1 MSNRYVKS
9 DIIDRFTKK
18 KDYLKFL
25 GKKVRDLTP
34 DEKRIYNRIAQQ
46 EKRNPFGKEL
56 PISAEPQFIPVGVS
70 APFQT
75 DVPIV
80 PQPPPQPTT
89 AEVIRSEVRRHLL
102 KSRRKKKLPP
112 PNTDPI
118 PTIADMRALL
128 RNAGALDR
136 TPPQQQHT
144 PALNITNEDQ
154 VVGGASVVDVSNRRD
169 ERVIADTF
177 RRLALDVNE
186 KNRLLRKAQ
195 EKERRLDSKLAQ
207 LTFNPELRKKALID
221 ALGVIGEKKRAE
233 VGRRK
238 FTEVFLQGATAEQ
251 SREAVER
258 EIKRFDRDTLSDFK
272 DARDTRQREIDNLM
286 DGDVGDLKRAFDR
299 FNIPSEFL
307 LAPTRKLSKKQQKEL
322 LKEYGER
329 DDWYARGLPIPTSP
343 RDKRL
348 DLQFGTE
355 DPDDEFDPDPVASP
369 LSSDDEWMREYL
381 REDVREALARDRMRE
396 TGIDPRKQPR
406 EENPFKI
413 DINDESLTIDPVW
426 EDGTSVIE
434 PEVERALEDIVG
446 QLEEPQVEDIGAEAL
461 PLQEDLPISL
471 SQEDVDVPFR
481 PTDITEREIVVPE
494 GERPT
499 IQQRQFTLADNPFK
513 EGTREAQRWEA
524 RLLSGNLRFP
534 PNVYTAERGR
544 VEFGFDPQPQTLPQ
558 TLSGVSEFALE
569 GEPNL
574 PAWALGNVSN
584 LREPTYYP
592 PSSDSWADAYAEAPN
607 LFERSL
613 LQERTGAD
621 RKEDEVRAIAPVLIG
636 GGRDLSSKAERDKL
650 SREIEGEFFTN
661 PKEDETRPIEFIGE
675 EDVGAVPVINLRQR
689 PKKSEGRAGFEE
701 LDPKD
706 IPKTIDFRVPKPE
719 VKKSLGSAI
728 SGGSTGAGIKPSFK
742 PRAGGRRG
750 AGKTRIIAQRE
761 REQRALQEQ
770 QARATAERLRR
781 IQEDDVGF
789 AGIGSIEGT
798 AEARER
804 AQLSRLGVGEATFT
818 SLKDEE

>member
-46 EKRNPFGKEL
+46 EKRNPFGKEIPL
-56 PISAEPQFIPVGVS
+56 SAEPQFIPVGVS

-80 PQPPPQPTT
+80 PQPPPQPAT
-89 AEVIRSEVRRHLL
+89 AEVIRSEIRRQLL
-102 KSRRKKKLPP
+102 KPRRQKRLPP

-118 PTIADMRALL
+118 PTIADARALL
-128 RNAGALDR
+128 RDAGALDR
-136 TPPQQQHT
+136 TPPQQQNT
-144 PALNITNEDQ
+144 PVLNITNEDQ
-154 VVGGASVVDVSNRRD
+154 VVGGVSVVDVSNRRD
-169 ERVIADTF
+169 ERLIADTF

-186 KNRLLRKAQ
+186 NNRLLRKAQ
-195 EKERRLDSKLAQ
+195 EKERRLGSKLAQ
-207 LTFNPELRKKALID
+207 LTFNPLLRKKALVD

-233 VGRRK
+233 KGEQLYLEGIASG
-238 FTEVFLQGATAEQ
+238 FTPEQ
-251 SREAVER
+251 AREGSEEAIRQYDR
-258 EIKRFDRDTLSDFK
+258 ETLDEFR

-299 FNIPSEFL
+299 FNIPSDYL
-307 LAPTRKLSKKQQKEL
+307 LAPTRKLSKKQQKKL
-322 LKEYGER
+322 LKEDYSGR
-329 DDWYARGLPIPTSP
+329 DDWYERGIPIPPSP

-348 DLQFGTE
+348 DLQFGLD
-355 DPDDEFDPDPVASP
+355 DPEDEFDPDPVASP
-369 LSSDDEWMREYL
+369 LGSDDEWMREYL

-396 TGIDPRKQPR
+396 TGIDPRKLPR

-413 DINDESLTIDPVW
+413 DIDDESLTIDPVW
-426 EDGTSVIE
+426 EGTGE
-434 PEVERALEDIVG
+434 PV
-446 QLEEPQVEDIGAEAL
+446 VEDIGAEAL
-461 PLQEDLPISL
+461 PLQEDLPITL

-499 IQQRQFTLADNPFK
+499 IKQRQFTLADNPFK

-558 TLSGVSEFALE
+558 TLSDVSTLDLE

-574 PAWALGNVSN
+574 PAWARGEQSN
-584 LREPTYYP
+584 LRDQTYYP
-592 PSSDSWADAYAEAPN
+592 PSSDNWADAYADAPN

-613 LQERTGAD
+613 LKERTGA
-621 RKEDEVRAIAPVLIG
+621 
-636 GGRDLSSKAERDKL
+636 ER
-650 SREIEGEFFTN
+650 
-661 PKEDETRPIEFIGE
+661 KEDETRPIEFIGE
-675 EDVGAVPVINLRQR
+675 EDVGAVPVINLREEKPKR
-689 PKKSEGRAGFEE
+689 KPKKSEGRAEFEE
-701 LDPKD
+701 LDPRD

-719 VKKSLGSAI
+719 VKKSLGSAV

-770 QARATAERLRR
+770 QARETADRLRR

-789 AGIGSIEGT
+789 AGVGEFGEST
-798 AEARER
+798 AQARET
-804 AQLSRLGVGEATFT
+804 AQLRRLGRGEATFT
-818 SLKDEE
+818 SLKDDPDEF

>member
-46 EKRNPFGKEL
+46 EKRNPFGKEI
-56 PISAEPQFIPVGVS
+56 PISTEPIFLPVGVS

-75 DVPIV
+75 DEPIV
-80 PQPPPQPTT
+80 PQPPPQPAT
-89 AEVIRSEVRRHLL
+89 AEVIRSEIRRQLL
-102 KSRRKKKLPP
+102 KPRNRSGRRRLPP

-118 PTIADMRALL
+118 PTIADARALL

-136 TPPQQQHT
+136 TPPQQQNT
-144 PALNITNEDQ
+144 PVLNITNEDQ
-154 VVGGASVVDVSNRRD
+154 VVGGVSVVDVSNRRD
-169 ERVIADTF
+169 ERLIADTF

-186 KNRLLRKAQ
+186 KNRLLRKEQ

-207 LTFNPELRKKALID
+207 LTFNPLLRKKALID

-238 FTEVFLQGATAEQ
+238 FTEVFLQGATEEQ

-258 EIKRFDRDTLSDFK
+258 AIKDFDRETLSEFR
-272 DARDTRQREIDNLM
+272 DARDTRQREIDILM
-286 DGDVGDLKRAFDR
+286 DGEVGDLKRGFDR
-299 FNIPSEFL
+299 FNIPSDYL
-307 LAPTRKLSKKQQKEL
+307 LAPTRKLSKKQQKKL
-322 LKEYGER
+322 LKEDYSGR
-329 DDWYARGLPIPTSP
+329 DDWYERGIPIPQSP
-343 RDKRL
+343 REKRL

-355 DPDDEFDPDPVASP
+355 DPDDVFDPDPVASP

-406 EENPFKI
+406 EKNPFKI
-413 DINDESLTIDPVW
+413 DIYDESLTIDPVW
-426 EDGTSVIE
+426 EGTGEPVIE
-434 PEVERALEDIVG
+434 REVERTLEDIVG
-446 QLEEPQVEDIGAEAL
+446 QLEEQEALQEPQVEDIGAEAL
-461 PLQEDLPISL
+461 PLQEDL

-499 IQQRQFTLADNPFK
+499 IKQRQFTLADNPFK

-544 VEFGFDPQPQTLPQ
+544 VEFGFDPQPQTLPR
-558 TLSGVSEFALE
+558 TLSSVSSFDLE

-574 PAWALGNVSN
+574 PAWARGEQSN
-584 LREPTYYP
+584 LRDQTYYP
-592 PSSDSWADAYAEAPN
+592 PSSDNWADAYAEAPN

-613 LQERTGAD
+613 LKERTGA
-621 RKEDEVRAIAPVLIG
+621 
-636 GGRDLSSKAERDKL
+636 ER
-650 SREIEGEFFTN
+650 
-661 PKEDETRPIEFIGE
+661 KEDETRPIEFIGE
-675 EDVGAVPVINLRQR
+675 EDVGAVPVINLREEKPKR
-689 PKKSEGRAGFEE
+689 KPKKSEGRAEFEE
-701 LDPKD
+701 LDPRD

-719 VKKSLGSAI
+719 VKKSLGSAV

-761 REQRALQEQ
+761 REQRALQER
-770 QARATAERLRR
+770 QARETADRLRR

-798 AEARER
+798 AQARET
-804 AQLSRLGVGEATFT
+804 AQLRRLGVGEATFT
-818 SLKDEE
+818 SLKDDPDEF